1 MTISFEHII
10 ILVIVA
16 FLLYHLIGGCS
27 CGMCS
32 RDGFSVGSAYD
43 SKNWYCGETG
53 GFFGVMG
60 KIECKEFTTDQKA
73 KDNLGCELKDK
84 SSYKNKCESII
95 VNGIHNILEEDTDWD
110 DKCALGFKRIKC
122 KPKKDWKCNSTLDG
136 TCIQDA
142 GNGEYTTEAECTEA
156 PACQPPL
163 PCSPNC
169 LRLVPDQSKGNV
181 SDFFNRIQKTY
192 NDPDSNGVFISIIF
206 NTYSSSSKVYL
217 DGSGSIV
224 RNDIYSYLLGGV
236 CSFGFIWDIDWL
248 ENDLVS
254 CLFPTDAITGATTG
268 KCSMPPRYNNVD
280 TCKLA
285 DTSTNGETPDRCS
298 KGLQEYIRD
307 YWVSGKAISNP
318 TNCNKNIKYIIGKDP
333 RKVKIGNGKNCFTS
347 IVDEIKSTRDWLPS
361 YNEAVFLKDVDMNG
375 IEINEGIKKLT
386 RLNKPTPVALTYIY
400 NDDYNCSTDVG
411 WSSEYKKQL
420 KSLKLNF
427 TPDTLVIKIYYD
439 DYNGANLFEFKN
451 HTTLDQLP
459 GYNDV

>member
-1 MTISFEHII
+1 MRS
-10 ILVIVA
+10 
-16 FLLYHLIGGCS
+16 S
-27 CGMCS
+27 CN
-32 RDGFSVGSAYD
+32 DGFSVGSE
-43 SKNWYCGETG
+43 WYCGETG
-53 GFFGVMG
+53 GFFGG

-84 SSYKNKCESII
+84 SNYKNKCESII
-95 VNGIHNILEEDTDWD
+95 VNGINILEEDTNWD

-169 LRLVPDQSKGNV
+169 LRLVPDTSKGNV
-181 SDFFNRIQKTY
+181 SDFFNRIKDTY
-192 NDPDSNGVFISIIF
+192 NDNKSNGVFISIIF
-206 NTYSSSSKVYL
+206 NTYSSSKVYL

-224 RNDIYSYLLGGV
+224 RNDIYSHLFGSPL
-236 CSFGFIWDIDWL
+236 CNFGFIWDIDWL
-248 ENDLVS
+248 DNNLVS
-254 CLFPTDAITGATTG
+254 CLFPTDAITGATG
-268 KCSMPPRYNNVD
+268 KCTMSSQYNNLD
-280 TCKLA
+280 ICKLA

-298 KGLQEYIRD
+298 VGLQEYIRD
-307 YWVSGKAISNP
+307 YWVSGKAVSNP

-333 RKVKIGNGKNCFTS
+333 HKVKIGNNKNCFTS
-347 IVDEIKSTRDWLPS
+347 IVDEIKSTRDWLPT
-361 YNEAVFLKDVDMNG
+361 YNEAVFLKDVDTDG

-386 RLNKPTPVALTYIY
+386 RLSKPTPVALTYIY
-400 NDDYNCSTDVG
+400 DDDYNCSTND
-411 WSSEYKKQL
+411 EYKKQL

-427 TPDTLVIKIYYD
+427 TPDTVVIKIYYD

-451 HTTLDQLP
+451 HITLDQMP
-459 GYNDV
+459 GYNV